1 MVRETVLVVCPGRGT
16 YGANEL
22 GYLDRH
28 HAGDPLLA
36 QFDQVRADR
45 GAEAL
50 TTLDSAPA
58 FSTKRHGS
66 GENASPLIYA
76 ASLLDFLALDP
87 ARCEVVAVCG
97 NSMGWYTALACA
109 GAVLPEHG

>member
-1 MVRETVLVVCPGRGT
+1 MKRETVLVVCPGRGT

-22 GYLDRH
+22 GTLARH

-36 QFDQVRADR
+36 KFDRLRADR
-45 GAEAL
+45 GAETVTA
-50 TTLDSAPA
+50 LDSAPS
-58 FSTKRHGS
+58 FSTKLHGS

-87 ARCEVVAVCG
+87 AKVEVVAVCG
-97 NSMGWYTALACA
+97 CA
-109 GAVLPEHG
+109 MDAETSSA